1 MRKFAL
7 AIIIVLTG
15 FIHNYDHNIA
25 VFAAEKKPG
34 HAMPV
39 SEAVPDTTDVHYTDK
54 YCMVCHE
61 QTPRQGVKSLKYG
74 GDFKQLC
81 RCHYK
86 TIERDLHPI
95 GIEPSE
101 EKKKRLPNDFPL
113 QDGKIDCITCHD
125 IFDQCRDSGSAE
137 MFADE
142 SRLFLRGKPYKNLK
156 TLCYKCH
163 NEIQFKKYNP
173 HKQLNANGDIV
184 GLKCLYCHKK
194 IPDVN
199 QAGYDDIT
207 LIGNL
212 DMLCDRCHNKIGEQ
226 SLHASHMRKPSA
238 KVLARIKQLENK
250 FGIIL
255 PLNDDGKITCVTCHN
270 PHEKGVI
277 PAEKAGSKGADEAKR
292 HRFLENICMQCH
304 QMG

>member
-1 MRKFAL
+1 MRRFAL
-7 AIIIVLTG
+7 AIIIISAG
-15 FIHNYDHNIA
+15 IGYSDRHRDI
-25 VFAAEKKPG
+25 VFADEKIPDNS
-34 HAMPV
+34 MLV
-39 SEAVPDTTDVHYTDK
+39 SEAVTDTTDVHYTGK
-54 YCMVCHE
+54 YCLVCHE
-61 QTPRQGVKSLKYG
+61 QTPRQGVKLLKYG
-74 GDFKQLC
+74 GDLKQLC
-81 RCHYK
+81 RCHYSSIVK
-86 TIERDLHPI
+86 DLHPV

-125 IFDQCRDSGSAE
+125 IFDQCRDSGSE
-137 MFADE
+137 GMFTDE
-142 SRLFLRGKPYKNLK
+142 SRLFLRGGPYKDLNK
-156 TLCYKCH
+156 LCYKCH
-163 NEIQFKKYNP
+163 NEIKFKKYNP

-184 GLKCLYCHKK
+184 GLKCLYCHKE

-212 DMLCDRCHNKIGEQ
+212 DMLCDRCHNKVGEQ

-238 KVLARIKQLENK
+238 KVFASIKQLENK

-270 PHEKGVI
+270 PHQKGVI
-277 PAEKAGSKGADEAKR
+277 PAEKAGAKGADEANR